1 MILVKKLTVVKI
13 FQFSILFVSKKL
25 NFESATTDI
34 RVHLDCKENPGVGYD
49 VGDKVVDFLI
59 KI

>member
-1 MILVKKLTVVKI
+1 MILVKKLTVIKI

-34 RVHLDCKENPGVGYD
+34 RVHLDCKENHGVRYD
-49 VGDKVVDFLI
+49 VGDKVGD
-59 KI
+59 